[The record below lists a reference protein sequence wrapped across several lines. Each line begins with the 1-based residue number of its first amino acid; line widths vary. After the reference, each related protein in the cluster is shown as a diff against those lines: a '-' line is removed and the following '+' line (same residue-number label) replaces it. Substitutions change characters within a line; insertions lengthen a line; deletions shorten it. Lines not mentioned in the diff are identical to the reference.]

1 MQDKLMMFAVG
12 LVAGIILSTGTFFI
26 FEITRNSN
34 NNSQF
39 EFERPFGIDNSS
51 RPELPNGEFEPGSNE
66 QFNNGNRKSKS
77 KTKKGDTQEFQDS
90 NKNDESI

>member
-1 MQDKLMMFAVG
+1 MQNKLMMFAVG
-12 LVAGIILSTGTFFI
+12 LLAGIILSTGTFFI

-39 EFERPFGIDNSS
+39 EFERPFGMNDG
-51 RPELPNGEFEPGSNE
+51 RPELPNGDFEPGSNE

-77 KTKKGDTQEFQDS
+77 KTKKDNNQEFQDS